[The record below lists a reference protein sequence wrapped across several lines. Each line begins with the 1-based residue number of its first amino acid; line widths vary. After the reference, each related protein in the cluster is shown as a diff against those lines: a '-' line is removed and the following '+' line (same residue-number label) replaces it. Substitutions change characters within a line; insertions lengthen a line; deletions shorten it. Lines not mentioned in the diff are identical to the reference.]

1 MAVGEPE
8 AGHTSPFEGGV
19 VCHGS
24 WSHRAQTLIGLP
36 NSLEGGAG
44 RAVAPI
50 GASCGGG
57 NFSAKPSTEIPCRCS
72 CPASCVSPA
81 PTRQVTSVMFPRVG
95 LIGRLAMFWFFGDE
109 AVAPR
114 FAEKSAVAIWKLIG
128 RCCSPGHR
136 GGYRIARNAVLGR
149 RVDPTGWAGCAALP
163 GLVRFRKGLGR

>member
-136 GGYRIARNAVLGR
+136 GGYWPTQWRLTTYTKDGGQSAGR
-149 RVDPTGWAGCAALP
+149 AGPRPSLP
-163 GLVRFRKGLGR
+163 